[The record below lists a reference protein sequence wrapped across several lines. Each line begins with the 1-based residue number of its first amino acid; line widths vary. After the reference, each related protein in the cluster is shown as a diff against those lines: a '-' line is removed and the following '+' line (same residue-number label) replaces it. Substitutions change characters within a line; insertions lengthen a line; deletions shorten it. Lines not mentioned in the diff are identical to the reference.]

1 MRKLS
6 FLFLVAALS
15 LVSTATFA
23 QEIKDKEEVQSVM
36 QEEAV
41 EIKLSDL
48 PEAVTKTLGD
58 EFAEYTAEKA
68 YKAKKD
74 SQYIFQVKL
83 EKDGSYT
90 MVDFSTDGKVLG
102 QEEVEEKS

>member
-15 LVSTATFA
+15 LISTATFA
-23 QEIKDKEEVQSVM
+23 QEIKEEVKVVA

-41 EIKLSDL
+41 EIKLSEL
-48 PEAVTKTLGD
+48 PEAVTKALG
-58 EFAEYTAEKA
+58 EQFAEHTAEKA

-74 SQYIFQVKL
+74 GKDIFQVKL

-90 MVDFSTDGKVLG
+90 MVHFSAEGEVLG
-102 QEEVEEKS
+102 QEDIEGKS